1 VAEVER
7 GDVMLSD
14 PCEKCGERAETTE
27 RLTLDAWCMGKESL
41 CYQYARYLG
50 QQEGQSE
57 RDALRAEV
65 EVYKRAMKVLATRL
79 DDKEDC
85 IEMGDCPYPAVPWAT
100 PNRDEVLSERCVK
113 CLTAWAISEA
123 RRGE

>member
-1 VAEVER
+1 
-7 GDVMLSD
+7 M
-14 PCEKCGERAETTE
+14 E
-27 RLTLDAWCMGKESL
+27 RLKHPAVLAAEACADLANQAMD
-41 CYQYARYLG
+41 
-50 QQEGQSE
+50 E
-57 RDALRAEV
+57 RDSLRAEV

-100 PNRDEVLSERCVK
+100 PNRDEVLSESCVK

-123 RRGE
+123 GKDKEGEG